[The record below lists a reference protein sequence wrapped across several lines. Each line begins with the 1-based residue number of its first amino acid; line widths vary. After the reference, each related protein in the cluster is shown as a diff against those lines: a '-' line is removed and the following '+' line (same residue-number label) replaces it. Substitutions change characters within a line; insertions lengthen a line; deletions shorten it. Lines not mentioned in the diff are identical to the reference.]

1 MDFVEAGLLVATG
14 LIAGSLNTLA
24 GGGSMLSVP
33 LLVALGLPGDLANGT
48 NRIGIFF
55 QSSVAAW
62 RFRRGG
68 IPGLAQAW
76 PLLVPVAL
84 GSVIGAV
91 MASRLASGD
100 FERIFGVV
108 MIALLIPIFRKP
120 RKPEAAPPPP
130 WPLGVQAGLFFL
142 IGLYGGFI
150 QAGVG
155 LLLMLALHRTGYDLV
170 RVNSMKVIVV
180 GVLTALAIPVFIL
193 KGQVAWAPAACLT
206 VGFALGGAV
215 GARWALIGGERL
227 IRIALVLAVLALA
240 GRMLGIY

>member
-1 MDFVEAGLLVATG
+1 
-14 LIAGSLNTLA
+14 
-24 GGGSMLSVP
+24 MLSVP
-33 LLVALGLPGDLANGT
+33 LLVALGLPGDIANGT

-84 GSVIGAV
+84 GSILGAII
-91 MASRLASGD
+91 ASHLASD
-100 FERIFGVV
+100 VFERIFGVV
-108 MIALLIPIFRKP
+108 MIALLIPLFRKP
-120 RKPEAAPPPP
+120 GKSEAPPAPA

-170 RVNSMKVIVV
+170 RVNSMKVIIV
-180 GVLTALAIPVFIL
+180 GVLTALAIPVFII
-193 KGQVAWAPAACLT
+193 KGQVAWLPAACLT
-206 VGFALGGAV
+206 LGFALGGAM

-227 IRIALVLAVLALA
+227 IRIVLILAVLALA
-240 GRMLGIY
+240 ARMLGAY